1 LLGCGNLLI
10 KATLGVLLMMWVRW
24 TLPRLRIDQVMTTC
38 LKYCTPIAAAMFAGA
53 MLWQL
58 AFPGGVVRGLSR
70 PAGEIREGW
79 LEGPGGLSR
88 GLGRDV
94 PKATAAA
101 SADAVGPALVDAR
114 GVVEVSR

>member
-1 LLGCGNLLI
+1 HDSTRN
-10 KATLGVLLMMWVRW
+10 
-24 TLPRLRIDQVMTTC
+24 
-38 LKYCTPIAAAMFAGA
+38 AACRSTARSAAPTMPAST
-53 MLWQL
+53 
-58 AFPGGVVRGLSR
+58 RS
-70 PAGEIREGW
+70 AGEIREGW

-101 SADAVGPALVDAR
+101 SADAVAPALVDAR